1 MKEDEKIN
9 ILESLPEYE
18 KKQFIRWIA
27 EAAQEHFKDPENQ
40 RRFEEW
46 KKSRNEQQDVEK
58 ISEE

>member
-1 MKEDEKIN
+1 MN
-9 ILESLPEYE
+9 ILENLPEYE
-18 KKQFIRWIA
+18 KKQFIRWVA

-46 KKSRNEQQDVEK
+46 KKSRNEQQSVEK